1 MPQFNKHGNR
11 IRASDKS
18 LVFRFSAG
26 SLLMLFFTVVMLL
39 NLKTIITTDWKSV
52 SLFQDGSVHF
62 TVTPYMI
69 VTIVMAALV
78 CGLAV
83 LLYRRFQY
91 DKVKQLFHRQKLA
104 KMILENEWNPEV
116 EIINPM
122 ADTVATATF
131 QGPDVDRYIKVDD
144 IVLKNKDSQPAGNP
158 QNRK

>member
-1 MPQFNKHGNR
+1 MKLQKCKGRR
-11 IRASDKS
+11 IRASDKL
-18 LVFRFSAG
+18 LVLRFLIGHVALFFSATI
-26 SLLMLFFTVVMLL
+26 LFLNIKTVFQ
-39 NLKTIITTDWKSV
+39 TDWKSV
-52 SLFQDGSVHF
+52 TLLQDGSVHL

-69 VTIVMAALV
+69 VSVIAALLI
-78 CGLAV
+78 CGVAA

-91 DKVKQLFHRQKLA
+91 GRIKQLFHRQKLA